1 MELEQYA
8 IEHGV
13 ADYAAKPHSQK
24 VLRRRVLRA
33 VSIHSLQERTH
44 VLQDEAC
51 RDSMTG
57 LLHRRGLDTITETLR
72 REAASAVFMFDLDE
86 LEAI

>member
-1 MELEQYA
+1 MRQNHTARKFCAE
-8 IEHGV
+8 
-13 ADYAAKPHSQK
+13 KST
-24 VLRRRVLRA
+24 RA

-57 LLHRRGLDTITETLR
+57 LLTAGAGHYNRNAEAGGGFSGLY
-72 REAASAVFMFDLDE
+72 V
-86 LEAI
+86 

>member
-1 MELEQYA
+1 MRQN
-8 IEHGV
+8 
-13 ADYAAKPHSQK
+13 HSQK

-57 LLHRRGLDTITETLR
+57 LLTAGAGHYNRKR
-72 REAASAVFMFDLDE
+72 
-86 LEAI
+86 